1 MTARRL
7 AALIAALVVATTLGI
22 ACGGGDAPSA
32 PDDGAALVATARV
45 RTGEPRSFAMG
56 FSAIPPALS
65 RDAYLDTLDTA
76 AQHAD
81 FVMIQRA
88 VPWESIGQDGGLSGE
103 AVAAMKNEAELL
115 AERNLDVLFAIDPW
129 EPTNRGRLAGDA
141 PGEGF
146 NSPDV
151 VDGYLAFAQAVV
163 DTYAPRWLALAVD
176 VDQFAAARP
185 DQLEAF
191 QAAYIRGYRLVKEA
205 APQTLTFLTFQLED
219 LQSLVPWGQPHDP
232 QWGLILRF
240 AAFLDLLAVS
250 TFPSFIFPF
259 QADIPDAYFSRLLAF
274 DRPIAVVPA
283 GYASEPGRGGVT
295 FGTSAGQRA
304 FVERLLQEA
313 ERSDW
318 ELVAWLVPQ
327 DPAFA
332 SAAPFDLVSHMGLRS
347 ADGDPKPAWDAWTEA
362 ASRPWH
368 PTKRHVRATL
378 AP

>member
-1 MTARRL
+1 MTARRAPFLVVLL
-7 AALIAALVVATTLGI
+7 AAAALAA
-22 ACGGGDAPSA
+22 ACGGGEAPA
-32 PDDGAALVATARV
+32 PQDDAALVPAQRV
-45 RTGEPRSFAMG
+45 RSGEPRAFAMG
-56 FSAIPPALS
+56 FAAIPAALS

-76 AQHAD
+76 AEHAD

-88 VPWESIGQDGGLSGE
+88 IPWDGLGEDGRLSDD
-103 AVAAMKNEAELL
+103 AIASMEAEAALV
-115 AERNLDVLFAIDPW
+115 AERGLDVLFAIDPW
-129 EPTNRGRLAGDA
+129 EPTNRARLAGDA

-146 NSPDV
+146 NSAEV
-151 VDGYLAFAQAVV
+151 VDGYHAFAQAVLQV
-163 DTYAPRWLALAVD
+163 YAPRWLALAVD

-191 QAAYIRGYRLVKEA
+191 QSAYIEAYRLVKRA
-205 APQTLTFLTFQLED
+205 APDTLVFLTFQLED
-219 LQSLVPWGQPHDP
+219 LQSLIPWGQPHDP

-274 DRPIAVVPA
+274 DRPIAIVPA

-295 FGTSAGQRA
+295 FGTSGGQRA
-304 FVERLLQEA
+304 FVERLLREA

-318 ELVAWLVPQ
+318 ELIVWLTPQ

-332 SAAPFDLVSHMGLRS
+332 SASPFDLVSRMGLRT
-347 ADGDPKPAWDAWTEA
+347 AKGEPKPAWEAWA
-362 ASRPWH
+362 NVAGRPWQ
-368 PTKRHVRATL
+368 PTQRQVRAPFT
-378 AP
+378 P